1 MNNSDLLVVIGVL
14 LLSAG
19 MTVWPAGSAQAANGS
34 EWEMTTNMEIP
45 GMPFAMPPTIR
56 RQCLQDQAVPFRDN
70 EDQNCQVITKKKSG
84 DTMNWKL
91 VCDGPDGKSEMT
103 GVTKY
108 TGDTMDTNI
117 QVKGDQ
123 GEMSIHTTGK
133 KLGPCK

>member
-1 MNNSDLLVVIGVL
+1 MNKSDLPVVIGVL
-14 LLSAG
+14 LLSFG
-19 MTVWPAGSAQAANGS
+19 MMFWPAGSARAANGS
-34 EWEMTTNMEIP
+34 EWEMTTTMEIP

-70 EDQNCQVITKKKSG
+70 EDQNCRVVNKEKSG

-91 VCDGPDGKSEMT
+91 VCDGPDGRSEMT

-108 TGDTMDTNI
+108 TGDTMDTKI
-117 QVKGDQ
+117 QVKGGQ

-133 KLGPCK
+133 KLGPC